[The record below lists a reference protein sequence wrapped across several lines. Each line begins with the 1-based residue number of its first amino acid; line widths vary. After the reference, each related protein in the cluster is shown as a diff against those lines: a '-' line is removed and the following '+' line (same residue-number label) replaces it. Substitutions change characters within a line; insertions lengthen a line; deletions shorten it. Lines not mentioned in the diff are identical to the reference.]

1 MSVAS
6 QPESE
11 RLGAWLANNRRD
23 DESVEA
29 ATSRF
34 RTSELR
40 ASQALIRWQTRGAL
54 APFVP
59 LVDDGIADAKW
70 ARRNPD
76 RRYRVRPWRKIDG
89 EPVTYTYPC
98 FTVFNVID
106 KRGHAGIP
114 IDALHEIGF
123 PAQPEDSD
131 TFAELVLLAFSAS
144 KGFRNMR
151 PGHAG

>member
-1 MSVAS
+1 MSAANLS
-6 QPESE
+6 MPE
-11 RLGAWLANNRRD
+11 RLAHWLANKRRD
-23 DESVEA
+23 GESIEA

-34 RTSELR
+34 RTSELQEAR
-40 ASQALIRWQTRGAL
+40 ALIRRQTRAAP

-106 KRGHAGIP
+106 KRGSYGIP
-114 IDALHEIGF
+114 IDALHGIGF

-144 KGFRNMR
+144 KGFRNKR
-151 PGHAG
+151 PGHAE